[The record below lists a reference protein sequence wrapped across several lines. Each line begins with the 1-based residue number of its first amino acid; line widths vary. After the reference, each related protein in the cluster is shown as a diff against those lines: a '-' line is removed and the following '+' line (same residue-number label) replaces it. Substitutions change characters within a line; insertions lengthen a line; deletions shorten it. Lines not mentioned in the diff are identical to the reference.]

1 MRSEKDL
8 QNCVDRLVSQGL
20 ASEEYARK
28 VCSEGQP
35 GAGSDKPPQQKTC
48 VEQMQD
54 EGLSY
59 ERAKSVCRGRKEPLP
74 AEYMGLQGSR
84 RARAIKEEEI
94 LREFIRKTF
103 VSNLIKEQREEY
115 AVRSYVQSL
124 ITEVREEQTL
134 SALFEAKD
142 MANPHP
148 NTGINKLRDAI
159 RKAKPSIKTKY
170 QQLTTDPKQRES
182 FKNHFLTA
190 MVRLF
195 DELDA
200 LNAQG
205 AEPEDVAAA
214 LDDEAITSDLEAP
227 PEDATADDLASDIED
242 DGDLDALLEAVD
254 IEIEDG
260 DVVSDE
266 FDAEDDKEKEK
277 NKSQAE
283 KDFDKKSEDD
293 EKRKEFGAGVDGDAT
308 GRNQAFDAFNLVQTY
323 FSDAYLDLSNPEDIE
338 MYKKWGLYNIKL
350 LLDKYETELN
360 TNPDEPD
367 IEDPT

>member
-1 MRSEKDL
+1 MQNKQEKL
-8 QNCVDRLVSQGL
+8 
-20 ASEEYARK
+20 
-28 VCSEGQP
+28 
-35 GAGSDKPPQQKTC
+35 
-48 VEQMQD
+48 
-54 EGLSY
+54 
-59 ERAKSVCRGRKEPLP
+59 
-74 AEYMGLQGSR
+74 
-84 RARAIKEEEI
+84 
-94 LREFIRKTF
+94 LREFIRRTF
-103 VSNLIKEQREEY
+103 VSNLLKEQREEH
-115 AVRSYVQSL
+115 AVRMYVRSL
-124 ITEVREEQTL
+124 ISEVKEEQVL
-134 SALFEAKD
+134 STLFEAKD

-170 QQLTTDPKQRES
+170 QQLTTDPAQRES

-205 AEPEDVAAA
+205 AEPEEVEAA
-214 LDDEAITSDLEAP
+214 LDDKAITSDLEAP
-227 PEDATADDLASDIED
+227 PDDLTSDEMAAAIGE
-242 DGDLDALLEAVD
+242 DGDLDSLLEAVD
-254 IEIEDG
+254 IDIEDG

-283 KDFDKKSEDD
+283 KDFEKKSADD
-293 EKRKEFGAGVDGDAT
+293 EKRKEFGAGIEGDST

-323 FSDAYLDLSNPEDIE
+323 FSDAYLDLNNPEDIE

-350 LLDKYETELN
+350 LIDKYESELN
-360 TNPDEPD
+360 TNPEEPD
-367 IEDPT
+367 IENPT

>member
-1 MRSEKDL
+1 MQNKQEKL
-8 QNCVDRLVSQGL
+8 
-20 ASEEYARK
+20 
-28 VCSEGQP
+28 
-35 GAGSDKPPQQKTC
+35 
-48 VEQMQD
+48 
-54 EGLSY
+54 
-59 ERAKSVCRGRKEPLP
+59 
-74 AEYMGLQGSR
+74 
-84 RARAIKEEEI
+84 
-94 LREFIRKTF
+94 LREFIRRTF
-103 VSNLIKEQREEY
+103 VSNLLKEQREEHAVSMY
-115 AVRSYVQSL
+115 VRSL
-124 ITEVREEQTL
+124 ISEVKEEQVL
-134 SALFEAKD
+134 STLFEAKD

-170 QQLTTDPKQRES
+170 QQLTTDPAQRES

-205 AEPEDVAAA
+205 AEPEEVEAA
-214 LDDEAITSDLEAP
+214 LDDKAITSDLEAP
-227 PEDATADDLASDIED
+227 PDDLTSDEMAADIGE
-242 DGDLDALLEAVD
+242 DGDLDSLLEAVD
-254 IEIEDG
+254 IDIEDG

-283 KDFDKKSEDD
+283 KDFEKKSADD
-293 EKRKEFGAGVDGDAT
+293 EKRKEFGAGIEGDST

-323 FSDAYLDLSNPEDIE
+323 FSDAYLDLNNPEDIE

-350 LLDKYETELN
+350 LIDKYESELN
-360 TNPDEPD
+360 TNPEEPD
-367 IEDPT
+367 IENPT

>member
-1 MRSEKDL
+1 MQIKQEKL
-8 QNCVDRLVSQGL
+8 
-20 ASEEYARK
+20 
-28 VCSEGQP
+28 
-35 GAGSDKPPQQKTC
+35 
-48 VEQMQD
+48 
-54 EGLSY
+54 
-59 ERAKSVCRGRKEPLP
+59 
-74 AEYMGLQGSR
+74 
-84 RARAIKEEEI
+84 
-94 LREFIRKTF
+94 LREFIKKTF
-103 VSNLIKEQREEY
+103 VSNLLREQREEH
-115 AVRSYVQSL
+115 AVRMFVRSL
-124 ITEVREEQTL
+124 ISEVKEEQTL
-134 SALFEAKD
+134 STLFEAKD

-170 QQLTTDPKQRES
+170 QQLTTDNSQRES

-205 AEPEDVAAA
+205 KDAEDVEAA
-214 LDDEAITSDLEAP
+214 LGGEKITNDLSAP
-227 PEDATADDLASDIED
+227 PSDVSSDDMAADIGD
-242 DGDLDALLEAVD
+242 DGDLNSLLEAID
-254 IEIEDG
+254 IEVEDG

-266 FDAEDDKEKEK
+266 FEAEDEKEKIK

-283 KDFDKKSEDD
+283 KDFDKKSNDD
-293 EKRKEFGAGVDGDAT
+293 EKRKEFGAGVEGDST

-323 FSDAYLDLSNPEDIE
+323 FSDAYLDLNNPEDIE

-350 LLDKYETELN
+350 LIDKYESELN
-360 TNPDEPD
+360 TNPEEPD

>member
-1 MRSEKDL
+1 MQIKQEKL
-8 QNCVDRLVSQGL
+8 
-20 ASEEYARK
+20 
-28 VCSEGQP
+28 
-35 GAGSDKPPQQKTC
+35 
-48 VEQMQD
+48 
-54 EGLSY
+54 
-59 ERAKSVCRGRKEPLP
+59 
-74 AEYMGLQGSR
+74 
-84 RARAIKEEEI
+84 
-94 LREFIRKTF
+94 LREFIRRTF
-103 VSNLIKEQREEY
+103 VSSLLREQREEH
-115 AVRSYVQSL
+115 AVRMYVRSL
-124 ITEVREEQTL
+124 ISEVKEEKTL
-134 SALFEAKD
+134 STLFEAKD

-170 QQLTTDPKQRES
+170 QQLTTDPAQRES

-205 AEPEDVAAA
+205 AEPEEVEAA
-214 LDDEAITSDLEAP
+214 LDDEAITSDLKAP
-227 PEDATADDLASDIED
+227 PVDASSDDLAADIKD
-242 DGDLDALLEAVD
+242 DGDLDSLLEAVD
-254 IEIEDG
+254 IDIEDG

-277 NKSQAE
+277 NKTQAE
-283 KDFDKKSEDD
+283 KDFEKKSEDD
-293 EKRKEFGAGVDGDAT
+293 EKRKEFGAGIEGDST

-323 FSDAYLDLSNPEDIE
+323 FSDAYLDLNNPEDIE

-350 LLDKYETELN
+350 LLDKYESELN
-360 TNPDEPD
+360 TNPEEPD

>member
-1 MRSEKDL
+1 MQIKQEKL
-8 QNCVDRLVSQGL
+8 
-20 ASEEYARK
+20 
-28 VCSEGQP
+28 
-35 GAGSDKPPQQKTC
+35 
-48 VEQMQD
+48 
-54 EGLSY
+54 
-59 ERAKSVCRGRKEPLP
+59 
-74 AEYMGLQGSR
+74 
-84 RARAIKEEEI
+84 
-94 LREFIRKTF
+94 LREFIRRTF
-103 VSNLIKEQREEY
+103 VSSLLREQREEH
-115 AVRSYVQSL
+115 AVRMYVRSL
-124 ITEVREEQTL
+124 ISEVKEEKTL
-134 SALFEAKD
+134 STLFEAKD

-170 QQLTTDPKQRES
+170 QQLTTDNSQRES

-205 AEPEDVAAA
+205 KDAEDVEAA
-214 LDDEAITSDLEAP
+214 LGDEKITNDLSAP
-227 PEDATADDLASDIED
+227 PSDVSSDDMADDIGD
-242 DGDLDALLEAVD
+242 DGDLNSLLEAID
-254 IEIEDG
+254 IEVEDG

-266 FDAEDDKEKEK
+266 FEAEEDKEKIK

-283 KDFDKKSEDD
+283 KDFDKKSDDD
-293 EKRKEFGAGVDGDAT
+293 EKRKEFGAGVEGDST

-323 FSDAYLDLSNPEDIE
+323 FSDAYLDLNNPEDIE

-350 LLDKYETELN
+350 LIDKYESELN
-360 TNPDEPD
+360 TNPEEPD

>member
-1 MRSEKDL
+1 MQIKQEKL
-8 QNCVDRLVSQGL
+8 
-20 ASEEYARK
+20 
-28 VCSEGQP
+28 
-35 GAGSDKPPQQKTC
+35 
-48 VEQMQD
+48 
-54 EGLSY
+54 
-59 ERAKSVCRGRKEPLP
+59 
-74 AEYMGLQGSR
+74 
-84 RARAIKEEEI
+84 
-94 LREFIRKTF
+94 LREFIRRTF
-103 VSNLIKEQREEY
+103 VTNLLREQREEH
-115 AVRSYVQSL
+115 AVRMYVRSL
-124 ITEVREEQTL
+124 ISEVKEEKTL
-134 SALFEAKD
+134 STLFEAKD

-170 QQLTTDPKQRES
+170 QQLTTDNSQRES

-205 AEPEDVAAA
+205 KDAEDVEAA
-214 LDDEAITSDLEAP
+214 LGDEKITNDLSAP
-227 PEDATADDLASDIED
+227 PSDVSSDDMAADIGD
-242 DGDLDALLEAVD
+242 DGDLNSLLEAID
-254 IEIEDG
+254 IEVEDG

-266 FDAEDDKEKEK
+266 FEAEEDKEKIK

-283 KDFDKKSEDD
+283 KDFDKKSDDD
-293 EKRKEFGAGVDGDAT
+293 EKRKEFGAGVEGDST

-323 FSDAYLDLSNPEDIE
+323 FSDAYLDLNNPEDIE

-350 LLDKYETELN
+350 LIDKYESELN
-360 TNPDEPD
+360 TNPEEPD